1 VRKDVALL
9 VFAYSVFLSAC
20 AAGSVSSIEVRPP
33 EHFVRTGD
41 RSVVILHDFGDGYD
55 GIAPE
60 GALIED
66 SFGNLYGTTNG
77 GGINGVG
84 TIYEIS
90 ESTGQETILHQFA
103 GPDGAGPL
111 AGPIRDAAGNLY
123 GTTGL
128 GGARGSLGVVYKLA
142 PNGTETVLH
151 KFHGGSDGAHP
162 IGALVRDLAGN
173 LYGTTEDGGSGS
185 IGSGT
190 VFQVKGYK
198 ETVLYRFSGADGSSP
213 DGGLVRDASNNL
225 YGTTSTGGAYG
236 SGVVFKLSPSGN
248 ETVLYSF
255 NGIDG
260 LGPDEETL
268 VLDSSGNLY
277 GTTNGGGPADWG
289 VVFSLSSEGKYTIL
303 HAFAAKYGGLLPW
316 TGVVRDTRGNLYGTT
331 AEGGVANHGA
341 LFRVSA
347 SGDEKVLI
355 RFNGSDGSLPEAPPL
370 LSSGN
375 QLYGTTTQGG
385 AYNGGVLYHVLP

>member
-1 VRKDVALL
+1 MPRQVTSLRHPKFTDNCAYERSRWVRKDVTLL

-185 IGSGT
+185 IGCGT

-213 DGGLVRDASNNL
+213 
-225 YGTTSTGGAYG
+225 
-236 SGVVFKLSPSGN
+236 
-248 ETVLYSF
+248 
-255 NGIDG
+255 
-260 LGPDEETL
+260 
-268 VLDSSGNLY
+268 
-277 GTTNGGGPADWG
+277 
-289 VVFSLSSEGKYTIL
+289 
-303 HAFAAKYGGLLPW
+303 
-316 TGVVRDTRGNLYGTT
+316 
-331 AEGGVANHGA
+331 
-341 LFRVSA
+341 
-347 SGDEKVLI
+347 
-355 RFNGSDGSLPEAPPL
+355 
-370 LSSGN
+370 
-375 QLYGTTTQGG
+375 
-385 AYNGGVLYHVLP
+385 